1 VVTGRADARPPFSR
15 RAAGPAL
22 DKLAPVP
29 ALDPTPTFEPEAL
42 VGTTL
47 DGRYILGAHLATGGM
62 GAVFRATH
70 VYMRKEVAIKV
81 LRPDLTASGEIVERF
96 RREAEIAASLDH
108 PNIVRVSDFGRSP
121 EGYLFLVM
129 ELLHGESL
137 FDRIRREGS
146 LPPDE
151 AVPILVQICHA
162 LEAAHARCV
171 VHRDLKP
178 ENVFLAR
185 NAQGGE
191 TTKILDFGIA
201 KIADAANVGTTQAGM
216 VVGTPEYLAPEQALG
231 VAVDARADLYA
242 VGLIAWRT
250 LVGRHPFKAED
261 ARGLLMM
268 QASRPVPAIV
278 EARPELGEYPALAT
292 AIARA
297 CEKDVAART
306 PTAGALAAELA
317 DALGPAWVPVANPT
331 STPAP
336 PRTPAPRPSSR
347 FVPFLPGLEVP
358 PAVPVEPTPT
368 PILAPRSPAPAA
380 RVARAALALF
390 RARVAEA
397 AARTPRRAR
406 FAAGVVAALAVA
418 IALAVVWGDRAP
430 HDGAAEGPSQ
440 RSAAPKGAAPT
451 RVTPAASLSG
461 ESAAVATL
469 VAKLADRSCAV
480 RRAAA
485 RTLAELGDPAALP
498 KLRALAATTRS
509 PDGFHGLSQPE
520 PACGAAE
527 AADAVR
533 RIEAARRATKGRRP
547 SRPAS
552 T

>member
-1 VVTGRADARPPFSR
+1 MDKI
-15 RAAGPAL
+15 AL
-22 DKLAPVP
+22 VS
-29 ALDPTPTFEPEAL
+29 ALDPTPIFEPEAL

-47 DGRYILGAHLATGGM
+47 DGRYLLGAHLATGGM

-137 FDRIRREGS
+137 FDRIRREGA

-151 AVPILVQICHA
+151 AVPIVVQICHA

-185 NAQGGE
+185 NPQGGE

-242 VGLIAWRT
+242 VGLIAWRM
-250 LVGRHPFKAED
+250 LVGHHPFKAED

-268 QASRPVPAIV
+268 QATRPVPAIV
-278 EARPELGEYPALAT
+278 DARPNLAEYPALAA

-297 CEKDVAART
+297 CAKDVAART
-306 PTAGALAAELA
+306 PTAAALAGELA
-317 DALGPAWVPVANPT
+317 DALGPAYVPVAAR
-331 STPAP
+331 TPAP

-358 PAVPVEPTPT
+358 PAASAEPTPT
-368 PILAPRSPAPAA
+368 PVLAPRSASLDAPAA
-380 RVARAALALF
+380 LARV
-390 RARVAEA
+390 RARVSEA
-397 AARTPRRAR
+397 AARVPPRAST
-406 FAAGVVAALAVA
+406 AAGVVTVLVIAIAVA
-418 IALAVVWGDRAP
+418 VGAADRAP
-430 HDGAAEGPSQ
+430 RADAAERPRPPGEHGAAATPVRLAPAATVSSE
-440 RSAAPKGAAPT
+440 AAPLTA
-451 RVTPAASLSG
+451 
-461 ESAAVATL
+461 L
-469 VAKLADRSCAV
+469 VAELGDRRCAV

-485 RTLAELGDPAALP
+485 RRLGELGDPAALP
-498 KLRALAATTRS
+498 KLRALAARLRN
-509 PDGFHGLSQPE
+509 PEGFHGLSQPE
-520 PACGAAE
+520 PGCGADE
-527 AADAVR
+527 AAEAVR
-533 RIEAARRATKGRRP
+533 RIEAARSATKGRRP
-547 SRPAS
+547 RRPAA